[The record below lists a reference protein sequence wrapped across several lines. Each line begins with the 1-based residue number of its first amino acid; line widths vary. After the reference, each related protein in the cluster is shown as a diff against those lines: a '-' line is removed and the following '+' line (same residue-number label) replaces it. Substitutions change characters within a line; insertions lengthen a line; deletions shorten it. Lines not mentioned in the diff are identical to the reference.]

1 MRLVVDANVIFSSI
15 IKDSITRKLILFE
28 DLRLFTPEYFYIE
41 LEKHI
46 DIIQEKSKL
55 NRNIVELLIDVIMSN
70 IDVVPLD
77 EYVKFVPEAYKIM
90 KDIDEYDTAFLALAM
105 SLKVDGIW
113 SNDPDLSK
121 QSKIKTYTTKELIEK
136 FNL

>member
-1 MRLVVDANVIFSSI
+1 MRLVVDANVIFSSL

-28 DLRLFTPEYFYIE
+28 DFRLFTPEYFYIE

-46 DIIQEKSKL
+46 DLIQEKSKL
-55 NRNIVELLIDVIMSN
+55 NNNTIEMLIDVIMSN

-77 EYVKFVPEAYKIM
+77 EYVKYVPEAYKIM

-105 SLKVDGIW
+105 SLKADGIW

-136 FNL
+136 FDL

>member
-1 MRLVVDANVIFSSI
+1 MRLVVDANIIFSSI
-15 IKDSITRKLILFE
+15 IKDSTTRKLILFE

-46 DIIQEKSKL
+46 DLVQEKSKL
-55 NRNIVELLIDVIMSN
+55 NRNTIEMLIDVIMSN
-70 IDVVPLD
+70 IDIVPLD
-77 EYVKFVPEAYKIM
+77 EYVKFVPEAYNVM

-121 QSKIKTYTTKELIEK
+121 QTKVKTYTTKELIEK